1 MGNVWVVGSTGALG
15 KAVCDVFAVNG
26 NVIGFSRRR
35 AAAPHVTVDLA
46 IESQTREAFAEAF
59 VRNPPSIVIFC
70 HRFRPAPGI
79 HLSDFD
85 CLKAA
90 LDIELRPISI
100 FREIVLS
107 RPTNRVSIFVISSTA
122 GSLSCQADI
131 PIWYQQ
137 VKSLLTST
145 VKLFAMMDRL
155 GGVRWG
161 AVLLGEILKT
171 NLEKYSLEIQDSFN
185 RFSVATF
192 GGQIATADEIARFL
206 LDLSSDSF
214 REVGG
219 RVFTY
224 DRGVSLF
231 ASESL
236 LRTPPSR

>member
-1 MGNVWVVGSTGALG
+1 
-15 KAVCDVFAVNG
+15 
-26 NVIGFSRRR
+26 
-35 AAAPHVTVDLA
+35 
-46 IESQTREAFAEAF
+46 
-59 VRNPPSIVIFC
+59 
-70 HRFRPAPGI
+70 
-79 HLSDFD
+79 
-85 CLKAA
+85 
-90 LDIELRPISI
+90 
-100 FREIVLS
+100 
-107 RPTNRVSIFVISSTA
+107 
-122 GSLSCQADI
+122 
-131 PIWYQQ
+131 
-137 VKSLLTST
+137 
-145 VKLFAMMDRL
+145 MMDRL

-171 NLEKYSLEIQDSFN
+171 NLENYSLDIRDSFN